1 MKCRKCNK
9 SFPNR
14 GKLVSHIRAMHGW
27 STNNNFKSVRDS
39 KEASEISQPQA
50 TIEEFYEDIKAQR
63 DLLNSVMK
71 LIEAK
76 HPDL

>member
-14 GKLVSHIRAMHGW
+14 GKLVSHIRTMHGW